1 MNQIAT
7 GISLYNLYELSSNK
21 ERNLILE
28 PLSCLIKIAI
38 IQYKESGTKLS
49 VDSNSLF
56 YQEPSLYQGFMRSM
70 RGDRREDL
78 HNLCKPLLQCLEWYD
93 RKDPM
98 YQYFYEQCRLGL
110 LKLKQSYSQES
121 TIHHTLTHY
130 IGIVEGSIKGNP
142 IDEKENPIIT
152 HLKDAWTK
160 DEIKVIYNLL
170 TLIDGSDRNHIYLD
184 SLIDIIEAKEKE
196 TYDYIIKI
204 STTY

>member
-7 GISLYNLYELSSNK
+7 GISLYNLYELSSHK

-28 PLSCLIKIAI
+28 PLSCLLKIAI
-38 IQYKESGTKLS
+38 IQYKESGTKIS

-78 HNLCKPLLQCLEWYD
+78 HNLRNPLLQCLEWYD
-93 RKDPM
+93 RKDPI
-98 YQYFYEQCRLGL
+98 YEYLYEQCRLGL
-110 LKLKQSYSQES
+110 LKLKESYSPES

-130 IGIVEGSIKGNP
+130 MGIVEGSIVGDS
-142 IDEKENPIIT
+142 IDDKENPIIS
-152 HLKDAWTK
+152 HLRGAWTK
-160 DEIKVIYNLL
+160 DEIKVIHDLL

-184 SLIDIIEAKEKE
+184 SLIEIIEAKEKE
-196 TYDYIIKI
+196 TYDYIRKI